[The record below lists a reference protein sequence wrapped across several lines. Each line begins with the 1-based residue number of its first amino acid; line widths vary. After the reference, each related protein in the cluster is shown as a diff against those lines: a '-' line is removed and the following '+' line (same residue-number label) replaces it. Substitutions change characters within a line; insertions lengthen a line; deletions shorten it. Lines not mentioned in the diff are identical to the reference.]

1 MAKKSP
7 RLALGPMINEML
19 GGTNDSRPYIE
30 LTDGGHF
37 ENLGLYEMV
46 LRRCKRII
54 VVDVGADPKCEF
66 EDLGNALRKIE
77 IDLGVPIEFR
87 GPIHMQAGVVPSNL
101 RCAIADIRYECVDG
115 GVACTPGTLVY
126 IKAVMNGQEPP
137 DVLQYSKTH
146 STFPHESTT
155 NQFFTESQFESYR
168 HLGSFA
174 IDQIV
179 ANAAWAHRDGDHNT
193 DGTLQ
198 QFFEAAQLYVNN
210 AMSTNGDTVGN
221 WELTASLVP
230 EI

>member
-1 MAKKSP
+1 
-7 RLALGPMINEML
+7 ML
-19 GGTNDSRPYIE
+19 GGTDDTKPYIE

-46 LRRCKRII
+46 LRRCRNII

-87 GPIHMQAGVVPSNL
+87 APLHMQAGAAATNL

-115 GVACTPGTLVY
+115 SAACSPGKLVY
-126 IKAVMNGQEPP
+126 IKAVLNGQEPP
-137 DVLQYSKTH
+137 DVLQYSRTH
-146 STFPHESTT
+146 TTFPHESTT

-179 ANAAWAHRDGDHNT
+179 ADARWTRRDASLRP
-193 DGTLQ
+193 DGTLE
-198 QFFEAAQLYVNN
+198 QFFEAAELYVND
-210 AMSTNGDTVGN
+210 APSGHPDPVTKWD
-221 WELTASLVP
+221 LAASLVP

>member
-1 MAKKSP
+1 
-7 RLALGPMINEML
+7 
-19 GGTNDSRPYIE
+19 
-30 LTDGGHF
+30 
-37 ENLGLYEMV
+37 MV